1 MHITNSPVVVTLR
14 RHVNLKLFR
23 HLPAG
28 GYLRGGIFQT
38 AQSASHDQLTEY
50 A

>member
-1 MHITNSPVVVTLR
+1 MHQTNSR
-14 RHVNLKLFR
+14 RDMLAAHVNLKLFR